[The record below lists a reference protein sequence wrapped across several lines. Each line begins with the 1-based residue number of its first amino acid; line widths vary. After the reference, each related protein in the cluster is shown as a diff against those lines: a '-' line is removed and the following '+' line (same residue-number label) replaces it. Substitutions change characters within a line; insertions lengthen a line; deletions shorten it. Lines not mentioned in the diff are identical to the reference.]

1 METKVE
7 YTFETSTEVSRE
19 TALPYT
25 YQFISSLGYEDPEG
39 VSDWTEHD
47 KLIAVGLGALED
59 CPPLSRGDH
68 VLAMRRRS
76 RTGQLS
82 RDRMVELAK
91 LYKVSVSRLYSN
103 ATTAENFELDRRN
116 LSENVGYSHLEALN
130 GLPTEKQDEF
140 LSQAEVNALSVE
152 ALCELVNQYK
162 RGQVIAES
170 DEFTGAIDQTIP
182 DIGNEE
188 NSINPENNLNG
199 IGGNSQSTEDKPR
212 PDNEYEQLA
221 DELEGDADAYSW
233 GHEVE
238 NDRRGLTTLAS
249 DPIAA
254 AEQMVA
260 LIKTGAINEGW
271 IATFIAALTQ
281 KMGV

>member
-7 YTFETSTEVSRE
+7 YEFAAAEVNRE

-39 VSDWTEHD
+39 ISDWAEHD

-130 GLPTEKQDEF
+130 GLPSAKQDEF
-140 LSQAEVNALSVE
+140 LVQVESEELSVE
-152 ALCELVNQYK
+152 HLTELVNQYK
-162 RGQVIAES
+162 KGEVIAETE
-170 DEFTGAIDQTIP
+170 EFTGAIDQTVP

-188 NSINPENNLNG
+188 NSIAPENSLNG
-199 IGGNSQSTEDKPR
+199 IGGSSQSAEEKPR
-212 PDNEYEQLA
+212 PDNEYEVLA

-238 NDRRGLTTLAS
+238 DDRRGLTMLAT
-249 DPIAA
+249 DPVAA

-260 LIKTGAINEGW
+260 LLKTGAINEGW
-271 IATFIAALTQ
+271 IATFIAAITQ